1 MFVKKFEAESLE
13 QGLKNIRQELGP
25 DTLIL
30 GTQKKKGGLLGKSF
44 VEITAAYEKKTSP
57 VPVSVDEATLMKV
70 FPHRK
75 YGSFDNT
82 APKQVRASKAI
93 KHYMDIQDEPV
104 APPKKT
110 SKSAKF
116 EEGFVRLGFS
126 QESSRELALKLSF
139 DFADED
145 ITDPLALDRVKV
157 RLIMGN
163 LKTLNHTD
171 FVDQKSWAVV
181 GTSGSGKTSGIIKL
195 ALLLR
200 SMGKTVY
207 LSSLDSRKVTSAAE
221 MTCYSKLLRV
231 PLKKPEKNTSTSIQL
246 VDTPALQLNTQ
257 DNNIDLSGK
266 LESLST
272 SVILALE
279 GTNRLTEMIRVVET
293 AQTAFP
299 VRAILLTKMDIAS
312 QRGVIYDL
320 QKRTKL
326 PLVSISHSC
335 SFKNGLKLLGQR
347 ELAQYILRR
356 GEL

>member
-30 GTQKKKGGLLGKSF
+30 GTQKKKGGLLGKTL
-44 VEITAAYEKKTSP
+44 VEITAAYEKKA
-57 VPVSVDEATLMKV
+57 VPAASSVDEATLMKV

-75 YGSFDNT
+75 YGTFEQST
-82 APKQVRASKAI
+82 PKDSRTSKAI

-104 APPKKT
+104 VATKKANKS
-110 SKSAKF
+110 SKL
-116 EEGFVRLGFS
+116 EESFIRLGFS
-126 QESSRELALKLSF
+126 NESSRDLALKLSF
-139 DFADED
+139 DFTEED
-145 ITDPLALDRVKV
+145 VADPLSLDRLKI
-157 RLIMGN
+157 RLIMGH
-163 LKTLNHTD
+163 LKTLNHTE
-171 FVDQKSWAVV
+171 FMDQKSWAVV

-200 SMGKTVY
+200 SMGKSVF

-221 MTCYSKLLRV
+221 MTCYSKLLKV
-231 PLKKPEKNTSTSIQL
+231 PLKKVEKNTSAATQL
-246 VDTPALQLNTQ
+246 IDTPSLQLNSEG
-257 DNNIDLSGK
+257 NNIDLTGK
-266 LESLST
+266 FEGLNT
-272 SVILALE
+272 SVILTLE
-279 GTNRLTEMIRVVET
+279 GTNRLTEMMRVVET
-293 AQTAFP
+293 AQAAFP
-299 VRAILLTKMDIAS
+299 VRAILLTKMDIAF

-326 PLVSISHSC
+326 PLLSISHSS
-335 SFKNGLKLLGQR
+335 SFKNSLKLLSQR